1 MTRLYLNCDLSA
13 KQEIHLSQDHSH
25 YLAKVLRAE
34 VGDKVSVFN
43 ERFGEW
49 AACIDKVTKKAV
61 VIRVQDQKSSPRI
74 CSPLWL
80 AFAPLKHEAMGFLI
94 EKSTELG
101 VTHLQ
106 PVVTDRCNTH
116 RINLERLQKNAVEAA
131 QQCERHDIPS
141 VLNPISL
148 PDFLK
153 DLPDRDWFV
162 ALERGCETPLSKS
175 LQGSNWGF
183 LIGPEGGFSEAE
195 VKLLK
200 NTSSLKPISLGP
212 RILRA
217 ETAALTVLAI
227 AQGAKEFL

>member
-13 KQEIHLSQDHSH
+13 KQEIHLSPDHSH
-25 YLAKVLRAE
+25 YLAKVLRAA
-34 VGDKVSVFN
+34 VGDNVSVFN
-43 ERFGEW
+43 ERLGEW
-49 AACIDKVTKKAV
+49 SACIEQITKKAV
-61 VIRVQDQKSSPRI
+61 VIRAEGQKSPPRI

-106 PVVTDRCNTH
+106 PVITDRCNTH
-116 RINLERLQKNAVEAA
+116 RINLERLQKNAIEAA
-131 QQCERHDIPS
+131 QQCERHDIPK
-141 VLNPISL
+141 VLDPISL

-153 DLPDRDWFV
+153 DLPDCDWFV
-162 ALERGCETPLSKS
+162 ALERGSDNSLSKS
-175 LQGSNWGF
+175 LQGFNWGF

-200 NTSSLKPISLGP
+200 NTQSLKPISLGP

-227 AQGAKEFL
+227 AQGTKEFL